1 METIE
6 QELAQHR
13 ELKERFDEQ
22 TRMLASKMELNE
34 EFSLK
39 IINLERDLGETREL
53 RRTEVS
59 KVKNELKE
67 AQDYAEA
74 LILEKAEVAAKLAE
88 VEEQAKASK
97 VDFERTINVKD
108 RTSQQHLLELQQKTE
123 VLSAENNDLRKRLDD
138 QADLIK
144 SEQERCQEQISQ
156 ITREKDK
163 TIRNLK
169 NQRDTLYE
177 E

>member
-74 LILEKAEVAAKLAE
+74 LISEKAEVAAKLAE

-97 VDFERTINVKD
+97 VDFERTIDVKD
-108 RTSQQHLLELQQKTE
+108 RTS
-123 VLSAENNDLRKRLDD
+123 
-138 QADLIK
+138 
-144 SEQERCQEQISQ
+144 
-156 ITREKDK
+156 
-163 TIRNLK
+163 
-169 NQRDTLYE
+169 
-177 E
+177 